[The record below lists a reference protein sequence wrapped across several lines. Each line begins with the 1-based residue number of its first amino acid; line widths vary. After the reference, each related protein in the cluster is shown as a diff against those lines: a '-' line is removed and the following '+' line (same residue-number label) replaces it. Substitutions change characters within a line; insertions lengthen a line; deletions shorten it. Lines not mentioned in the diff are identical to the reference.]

1 MKFHN
6 FDIVFREIPDEVTLA
21 VNITGCPFRCVGCHS
36 PHLREDIG
44 EVLDESAVDR
54 LLDRYAAAITCFC
67 FMGGDACRN
76 EVEQMARH
84 IRARARIKI
93 GWYSGGNAMPLH
105 PDLFDYVKTGAYIP
119 DKGGLDTPGTNQR
132 MFRRNGHGW
141 EDITARFLKKKFDRG

>member
-44 EVLDESAVDR
+44 EELDEGAVDR
-54 LLDRYAAAITCFC
+54 MLDRYASAITCFC
-67 FMGGDACRN
+67 FMGGDACRG

-84 IRARARIKI
+84 IKTRSHLKI
-93 GWYSGGNAMPLH
+93 GWYSGGMALPPH
-105 PDLFDYVKTGAYIP
+105 PDLFDYVKTGAYMP

-132 MFRRNGHGW
+132 MYRRNGQKW
-141 EDITARFLKKKFDRG
+141 EDITARFCKKRFDKK